1 MVAARVTVEWL
12 EDAKGGLLFFICDII
27 LVEVIYMHRLL
38 HMTCTK
44 ELQKVSLEL
53 V

>member
-1 MVAARVTVEWL
+1 MDRRHQG
-12 EDAKGGLLFFICDII
+12 DLLFFICDVI
-27 LVEVIYMHRLL
+27 LVEVIDMHRLL

-53 V
+53 VREV

>member
-1 MVAARVTVEWL
+1 MDRR
-12 EDAKGGLLFFICDII
+12 DQGGLLFFICDII
-27 LVEVIYMHRLL
+27 LVEVIYVHRLL
-38 HMTCTK
+38 HMTCAE

>member
-1 MVAARVTVEWL
+1 MDRR
-12 EDAKGGLLFFICDII
+12 DQGGLLFFIRDII
-27 LVEVIYMHRLL
+27 LVEVIYVHRLL
-38 HMTCTK
+38 HMTCAK